1 MNIMIIHTVK
11 QGDTIW
17 KLARTYGVSPERI
30 LSDNAV
36 SNPNRLVIGQALLI
50 LLPETIHTVRPG
62 DTLTSIASQYGTDIT
77 TILQNNP
84 SIILNPSLYTGEKLT
99 ISFQSEKTRNIL
111 LNGYAY
117 PYVNMDVLR
126 QTLPYL
132 SMLTIFGYGVS
143 ADGTLIKIDDQ
154 PLIDMA
160 RRYQVA
166 PIMLLSSITEEGTFS
181 GERASNLFRNI
192 ELQNAVIQE
201 IIQTMKQKGYYGLDV
216 DFEYVNQEDS
226 EAYLQF
232 LRNVTRQLNQEGFR
246 VNVDLAPKTSAAQ
259 AGLLY
264 EAHDYAKIGAIADTV
279 LIMTYEWGYTYGPP
293 MAVAPI
299 DKVREVVEYA
309 VTEIPV
315 SKILMGVPNYGY
327 DWVLPYMRGE
337 TRATSIGNQQAI
349 QIAARNNAQIQFD
362 ETAQS
367 PYFRYWDAN
376 RQEHIVWF
384 EDVRS
389 ILAKMNLISEFDL
402 LGAGYWNV
410 MRPFVQNWLLVSNL
424 FQITKLIS

>member
-1 MNIMIIHTVK
+1 MIIHTVK

-30 LSDNAV
+30 MSDNAV
-36 SNPNRLVIGQALLI
+36 ANPNQLVIGQALLI

-84 SIILNPSLYTGEKLT
+84 SIILNPSLYAGEKLT
-99 ISFQSEKTRNIL
+99 ISFQNEKTREIL

-117 PYVNMDVLR
+117 PYINRNVLR

-143 ADGTLIKIDDQ
+143 ADGTLIEIDDQ

-160 RRYQVA
+160 RRFQVA

-181 GERASNLFRNI
+181 GERASSLFRNTQ
-192 ELQNAVIQE
+192 LQNAVIQE

-232 LRNVTRQLNQEGFR
+232 LRNITRQLNQEGFR
-246 VNVDLAPKTSAAQ
+246 VNVDLAPKTSASQ

-279 LIMTYEWGYTYGPP
+279 LLMTYEWGYTYGPP
-293 MAVAPI
+293 MAVAPV
-299 DKVREVVEYA
+299 DKVRQVVEYA
-309 VTEIPV
+309 VTEIPS
-315 SKILMGVPNYGY
+315 SKILMGIPNYGY
-327 DWVLPYMRGE
+327 DWTLPYMRGE

-349 QIAARNNAQIQFD
+349 QIAQRNNAQIQFD

-367 PYFRYWDAN
+367 PYFRYWDGN
-376 RQEHIVWF
+376 RREHIVWF

-389 ILAKMNLISEFDL
+389 ILKKMNLISEFDL

-410 MRPFVQNWLLVSNL
+410 MRPFMQNWLLVSNL

>member
-1 MNIMIIHTVK
+1 MIIHTVK
-11 QGDTIW
+11 PGDTVW

-36 SNPNRLVIGQALLI
+36 TNPNQLVVGQALLI

-77 TILQNNP
+77 TLLQNNP
-84 SIILNPSLYTGEKLT
+84 SIVLNPSLYAGEKLT
-99 ISFQSEKTRNIL
+99 IAFQNEKTREIL
-111 LNGYAY
+111 INGYAY
-117 PYVNMDVLR
+117 PYINRNVLR

-132 SMLTIFGYGVS
+132 SMLTIFGYGIS
-143 ADGTLIKIDDQ
+143 ADGTLIEIDDQ

-181 GERASNLFRNI
+181 GERASSLFRNTQ
-192 ELQNAVIQE
+192 LQNAVIQE

-232 LRNVTRQLNQEGFR
+232 LRNITQQLNREGFR
-246 VNVDLAPKTSAAQ
+246 VNVDLAPKTSATQ

-279 LIMTYEWGYTYGPP
+279 LLMTYEWGYTYGPP
-293 MAVAPI
+293 MAVAPV
-299 DKVREVVEYA
+299 DKVRQVVEYA
-309 VTEIPV
+309 VTEIPA
-315 SKILMGVPNYGY
+315 SKILMGIPNYGY
-327 DWVLPYMRGE
+327 DWALPFMRGE

-349 QIAARNNAQIQFD
+349 QIAQRSNAQIQFD

-367 PYFRYWDAN
+367 PYFRYWDGN

-389 ILAKMNLISEFDL
+389 ILKKMNLISEFDL

-410 MRPFVQNWLLVSNL
+410 MRPFIQNWLLVSNL

>member
-1 MNIMIIHTVK
+1 MIIHTVK

-30 LSDNAV
+30 LSDNAM

-84 SIILNPSLYTGEKLT
+84 SIILNPSLYAGEKLT

-376 RQEHIVWF
+376 RREHIVWF